1 MHRTFFLLIVGAMAM
16 FAATITAREDT
27 QGETVTVKQ
36 VMVTMTIP
44 ASDVIFEAAVETPK
58 DAKTWQEVR
67 KAAVELAESGNLLI
81 AGGRAKDSTTW
92 IDLSR
97 ALITQAQATLKA
109 IDAKDGDAL
118 ARVGDD
124 MYATCKTC
132 HDSYMGK

>member
-1 MHRTFFLLIVGAMAM
+1 M
-16 FAATITAREDT
+16 FAVTIAARQESPR
-27 QGETVTVKQ
+27 EAVTVKQ

-44 ASDVIFEAAVETPK
+44 ASDVIFDAAVETPK
-58 DAKTWQEVR
+58 DAKAWQEVR

-97 ALITQAQATLKA
+97 ALVSQAQATLKA
-109 IDAKDGDAL
+109 IDAKDGEAL

-124 MYATCKTC
+124 MYGTCKTC
-132 HDSYMGK
+132 HDQYMGK

>member
-1 MHRTFFLLIVGAMAM
+1 MHTRVFPLIAGAMVM
-16 FAATITAREDT
+16 FAATIAARQDT
-27 QGETVTVKQ
+27 QRETVTVKQ

-44 ASDVIFEAAVETPK
+44 ASDVIFSAAGETPK
-58 DAKTWQEVR
+58 DAKAWQEVR

-81 AGGRAKDSTTW
+81 ADGHAKDSTTW
-92 IDLSR
+92 IDMAR
-97 ALITQAQATLKA
+97 ALVTQAQASLKA

-132 HDSYMGK
+132 HDRYMGK